1 MKELE
6 TDLCSTWDELVI
18 YGSICFDLTR
28 EGESTIILGEG
39 NGARR

>member
-18 YGSICFDLTR
+18 YGSICFDLT
-28 EGESTIILGEG
+28 EGASAIILGEG